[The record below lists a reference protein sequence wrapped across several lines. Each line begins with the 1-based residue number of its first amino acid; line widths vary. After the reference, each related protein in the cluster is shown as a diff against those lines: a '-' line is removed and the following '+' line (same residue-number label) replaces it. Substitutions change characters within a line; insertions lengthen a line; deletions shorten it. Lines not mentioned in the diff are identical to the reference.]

1 MALFEKFGE
10 FNSAEEIEKA
20 AAGLIE
26 EGDKESLLILAKE
39 NGFDEMD
46 VEDWMD
52 YGAEISDEE
61 AAVAKLKVEEES
73 LNLPASS
80 LIHDWVDYIRK
91 MSIEDNTIA
100 KAVRSKEKSL
110 TECLSKILKKSFE
123 NQWSVPSQITKDANV
138 SAGRVTFG
146 ITNETATRKIIR
158 EYYGGKA

>member
-20 AAGLIE
+20 AAGLIT

-61 AAVAKLKVEEES
+61 AAVAKLKVEEED
-73 LNLPASS
+73 LHLPASS

-91 MSIEDNTIA
+91 MSIEDNIIA

-110 TECLSKILKKSFE
+110 MECIAEIMQKSFE
-123 NQWSVPSQITKDANV
+123 NQWIVPSKIAKLINAN
-138 SAGRVTFG
+138 RVTFG
-146 ITNETATRKIIR
+146 IPNEVATRKLIR

>member
-10 FNSAEEIEKA
+10 FNSAEELTMA
-20 AAGLIE
+20 AEGLIK

-39 NGFDEMD
+39 NGFDEDD
-46 VEDWMD
+46 VEDWLD
-52 YGAEISDEE
+52 FGAEISDEE
-61 AAVAKLKVEEES
+61 AAVGKLKVEEED
-73 LNLPASS
+73 LHLPASS

-110 TECLSKILKKSFE
+110 MECISEIMQKSFE
-123 NQWSVPSQITKDANV
+123 NQWAVPSKIAKLVN
-138 SAGRVTFG
+138 AGRVTFG
-146 ITNETATRKIIR
+146 VTNEAATRKLIR